1 MLKSQVTKL
10 TLLILLALLSG
21 ASIVYFSKI
30 AVENQTSDP
39 SNLSVTAASSQ
50 KHTIKIMPLGDSITD
65 GYFVPGGYR
74 IDLESALENR
84 GYAIDFVG
92 SLSNGPDTL
101 LDKNHEGHSGW
112 RIEEIH
118 DRVAQWL
125 QVFPPDIILLLIG
138 TNDMA
143 QLYQVETARD
153 RLKELIDT
161 ILQTAPNVKLFVASI
176 PPIGEPT
183 LNQRVIQYNQEVEQL
198 VNQKQQAGKPV
209 TFVDLY
215 SILDLEDLP
224 DGVHPNRVGF
234 RKIAGAWEAALL
246 AHLLN
251 FAPP

>member
-1 MLKSQVTKL
+1 MKNPT
-10 TLLILLALLSG
+10 
-21 ASIVYFSKI
+21 Y
-30 AVENQTSDP
+30 DP
-39 SNLSVTAASSQ
+39 SKLSSTTASSQ
-50 KHTIKIMPLGDSITD
+50 KCPLKIMPLGDSITD

-74 IDLESALENR
+74 IDLESALEKR

-101 LDKNHEGHSGW
+101 LDRNHEGHSGW

-118 DRVAQWL
+118 DRVAEWL

-153 RLKELIDT
+153 RLDELIDT
-161 ILQTAPNVKLFVASI
+161 IMQTAPNVKLFVASI
-176 PPIGEPT
+176 PPIGEPK
-183 LNQRVIQYNQEVEQL
+183 LNQRVIKYNQEIEQL

-215 SILDLEDLP
+215 SILDFKDLP
-224 DGVHPNRVGF
+224 DGVHPNREGF
-234 RKIAGAWEAALL
+234 RKIAAAWEAALL
-246 AHLLN
+246 AHLFHLD
-251 FAPP
+251 PP